1 MTYTYIKFETQTLG
15 QKAVAVLKR
24 HAIKSRL
31 KRNPNPNHKEGCNF
45 ALYTDGDI
53 WEAYDIIT
61 EHHIKNLGVESF
73 RERL

>member
-1 MTYTYIKFETQTLG
+1 MTHTYIKFETQTLG
-15 QKAVAVLKR
+15 RKAIALLSR
-24 HAIKSRL
+24 YSIKARL

-45 ALYTDGDI
+45 ALFTDSDI
-53 WEAYDIIT
+53 WKAYDIIM